1 MRLHVMME
9 GVSLVTKGR
18 NKMRE
23 RQLRWFDHTK
33 QRTMTAPMR
42 RIKLQA
48 NCAARK
54 REMKKK
60 KNQKLIAVER
70 G

>member
-1 MRLHVMME
+1 MME

-42 RIKLQA
+42 RIKFQLLITGSTA
-48 NCAARK
+48 FRV
-54 REMKKK
+54 MYIS
-60 KNQKLIAVER
+60 KLD
-70 G
+70 